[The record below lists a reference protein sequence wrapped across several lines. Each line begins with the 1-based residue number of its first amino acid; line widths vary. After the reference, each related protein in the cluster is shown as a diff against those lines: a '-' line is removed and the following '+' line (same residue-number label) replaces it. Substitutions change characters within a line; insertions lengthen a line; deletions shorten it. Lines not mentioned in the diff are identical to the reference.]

1 MEFMNKKTIIT
12 IDASRSTDSIQKT
25 GVEFVS
31 DELLKKFNNI
41 KNNNINFIFYTPKKI
56 SWLPDEQQKILNWP
70 FKFLWTQIR
79 LSLEMLF
86 NKPEIYFSPVH
97 TLPFF
102 TPKNSY
108 KIIHDIA
115 FKKNPKIYNLK
126 NKILLNFDLYRAI
139 KKCKKIFVPS
149 NYVKQDLLKYTKIN
163 KNKIIVIPHGYARK
177 NNNKLNTNKK
187 NQILYIGRIE
197 KKKNIINLIKAF
209 NLFNK
214 KYNNNYNL
222 ILAGK
227 IDKYYVN
234 KNLKYFNNKYI
245 KLLGYISEEKKF
257 ELLKSSRCLVY
268 VSKEEGFGIPILE
281 AFDFELPVVCSD
293 IPVLREVGSNACIFV
308 NPDSPEEIADG
319 ISSVIPSSSSVIPAE
334 AGIQSNLIKNGQN
347 QLEKFNW
354 QKVREKYLKELL
366 NMVI

>member
-115 FKKNPKIYNLK
+115 FKKNP
-126 NKILLNFDLYRAI
+126 
-139 KKCKKIFVPS
+139 
-149 NYVKQDLLKYTKIN
+149 TKSG
-163 KNKIIVIPHGYARK
+163 IV
-177 NNNKLNTNKK
+177 
-187 NQILYIGRIE
+187 
-197 KKKNIINLIKAF
+197 
-209 NLFNK
+209 
-214 KYNNNYNL
+214 
-222 ILAGK
+222 
-227 IDKYYVN
+227 
-234 KNLKYFNNKYI
+234 
-245 KLLGYISEEKKF
+245 
-257 ELLKSSRCLVY
+257 
-268 VSKEEGFGIPILE
+268 
-281 AFDFELPVVCSD
+281 
-293 IPVLREVGSNACIFV
+293 
-308 NPDSPEEIADG
+308 
-319 ISSVIPSSSSVIPAE
+319 
-334 AGIQSNLIKNGQN
+334 
-347 QLEKFNW
+347 
-354 QKVREKYLKELL
+354 
-366 NMVI
+366 